1 MATPSKFLPNI
12 ESPNQKG
19 ERGKKTPRGKA
30 PHSSGRPRPLSKAPL
45 WLLLST
51 RSSLSRTGL
60 PQNRRRR
67 RKKTQEEE
75 EEEERATSP
84 PEMTSPVF
92 LWLLFLTCSQIG
104 VGGRSPYQ
112 AVLQHSRVRGRQ
124 QGPNVCAMQQVR
136 GSDKKY
142 FANCKQWYH
151 RKICNQP
158 TVVTYECCPGYEKIP
173 GERGCPAALPLVN
186 IYQTVGAVGASTT
199 KMYADRAR
207 LREEIEGPGSF
218 TFFAPSNQAW
228 AALPTEILDALVSN
242 VNIELLNAL
251 HYHMIRRRLTS
262 EELKH
267 GSSFTSM
274 YQDYNVHV
282 HHYSNGIVT
291 VNCARLIKPDQHAT
305 NGIVHVVD
313 RVITAVSN
321 NIHTLI
327 DVDDDLETLRT
338 AIAAAGL
345 NELLQGEGQYTVLA
359 PTDEAFRKIPPETL
373 NRILGDPVS
382 LRDLLNYHIL
392 KNMRCAESIVSG
404 TPMETL
410 QGTVLEVG
418 CDKDRLTINGKAV
431 VGKKDLL
438 ATNGVVH
445 YIDQL
450 LIPDSA
456 KTLLELAESSDVTT
470 AVRVFAEA
478 GLAGRLKGSEAL
490 TALVPLDD
498 AFVGIS
504 AADGRKALSHHVVK
518 ERLSSKSLYHNQEL
532 ETLSGV
538 KLRVFV
544 YRNNLCVEN
553 ACLAAHDKTGRYGT
567 MFTVDNLLTPPT
579 GTIMDVL
586 KADDRFSILV
596 GALQVAG
603 LTELLNQPG
612 ALTFFAP
619 TDAAFRAVPQVDAL
633 LRKHP
638 QLSAVL
644 KFHMA
649 EGTLVR
655 GGVGS
660 HTRVKNLLGDKLD
673 LGMRNYTVFVNRVP
687 VAHGD
692 LMATNGVVHG
702 VDQVLEASR
711 ESDPPAPLL
720 GSRR

>member
-1 MATPSKFLPNI
+1 M
-12 ESPNQKG
+12 
-19 ERGKKTPRGKA
+19 
-30 PHSSGRPRPLSKAPL
+30 
-45 WLLLST
+45 
-51 RSSLSRTGL
+51 
-60 PQNRRRR
+60 
-67 RKKTQEEE
+67 
-75 EEEERATSP
+75 
-84 PEMTSPVF
+84 MSPVF

-104 VGGRSPYQ
+104 AGARSPYQ

-274 YQDYNVHV
+274 YQDYPVHV

-418 CDKDRLTINGKAV
+418 CDQDRLTINGKAV

-470 AVRVFAEA
+470 AVRVFGEA

-490 TALVPLDD
+490 TVLVPLDD

-532 ETLSGV
+532 ETLSGI

-619 TDAAFRAVPQVDAL
+619 TDAAFRAVPRVDEL
-633 LRKHP
+633 LRNRP

-655 GGVGS
+655 GGVSS

-673 LGMRNYTVFVNRVP
+673 LGVRNYTVFVNRVP

-702 VDQVLEASR
+702 VDRVLEALPPKTEREQADGPAASLASSSARSDSGSFRDDRLFQQVLQSR
-711 ESDPPAPLL
+711 S
-720 GSRR
+720 SRTISVAA